1 MVRLIWSPYAV
12 DDLEGICDYITQDS
26 KQYARLFAQG
36 VINAIERLEIFPESG
51 RIVPEYNQKSIREII
66 FQNYR
71 IIYQIKKDAVEIL
84 NIMHGTRLIG
94 NY

>member
-1 MVRLIWSPYAV
+1 MVRIIWSPYAV
-12 DDLEGICDYITQDS
+12 YDLEAICDYITKDS
-26 KQYARLFAQG
+26 EQYARLFAQG

-71 IIYQIKKDAVEIL
+71 ISEQPA
-84 NIMHGTRLIG
+84 
-94 NY
+94 